1 MPELPIGLLFG
12 LGAAV
17 TWGITDVVASFGGQ
31 RLGSL
36 RVLALAQV
44 VAVAVAVGLAVA
56 LGDALPADPWVTVGA
71 ILVGLGGAGAY
82 LSFFTALRIGPLS
95 VVSPI
100 TAAYGGLSVVLAV
113 LLLGE
118 TLSIQQAVGA
128 AVATGGIV
136 LAGLIFDGG
145 LRSARVVGPGVA
157 FAIVAL
163 ILFAVMTIGSAG
175 LIQTA
180 GWLPVLL
187 IARLTNGLAAVGLL
201 ALATRWP
208 SRLTAPLL
216 EAPLPRTQRAIAF
229 GLLAGL
235 FDVLG
240 LVSFT
245 IGLERA
251 ETWLVGLASSFGPA
265 IAVLVGVALLR
276 ERPRRTQWLGLV
288 LIGIGMVLVATGG
301 EG

>member
-1 MPELPIGLLFG
+1 MPELPVGLLYG

-36 RVLALAQV
+36 RVLVLAQV
-44 VAVAVAVGLAVA
+44 IAVTVAVGLALI

-71 ILVGLGGAGAY
+71 IVVGLAGAVAY

-100 TAAYGGLSVVLAV
+100 TAAYGGLTVVLAV

-118 TLSIQQAVGA
+118 ALSVQQAIGA

-145 LRSARVVGPGVA
+145 LRSARIVGPGVV

-163 ILFAVMTIGSAG
+163 IMFAVMTIGSAH
-175 LIQTA
+175 LIDAA

-187 IARLTNGLAAVGLL
+187 IARLSNGLAALGLL
-201 ALATRWP
+201 GVATRWP
-208 SRLTAPLL
+208 GRLTAPLV
-216 EAPLPRTQRAIAF
+216 EAPLPPTRRAIAF

-245 IGLERA
+245 IGLEQA

-288 LIGIGMVLVATGG
+288 LIGVGMVLVATGG
-301 EG
+301 DA

>member
-1 MPELPIGLLFG
+1 MPDLPIGLLFG

-44 VAVAVAVGLAVA
+44 VAVGVAVMLAVA

-113 LLLGE
+113 LILGE
-118 TLSIQQAVGA
+118 TLTLQQAVGA

-175 LIQTA
+175 LIERA
-180 GWLPVLL
+180 GWLPILL
-187 IARLTNGLAAVGLL
+187 IARLTNGAAAVGLL

-208 SRLTAPLL
+208 SRWTAPLL

-288 LIGIGMVLVATGG
+288 GIAIGMVLVATGG
-301 EG
+301 ES